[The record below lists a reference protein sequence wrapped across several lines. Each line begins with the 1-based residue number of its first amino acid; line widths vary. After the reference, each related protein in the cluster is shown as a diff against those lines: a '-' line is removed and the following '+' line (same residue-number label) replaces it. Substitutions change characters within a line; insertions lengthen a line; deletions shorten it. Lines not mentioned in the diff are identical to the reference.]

1 MNRHGFTLVE
11 VIVSA
16 VILAATVACLLC
28 VFSTESGVVDRTGR
42 RMQAMVFARQTLEE
56 LKNAVGA
63 DTWPNS
69 GLLGTVG
76 VGITATLPGSELK
89 SKFSGTRTYTV
100 TNIDADGVG
109 GYEDDEYKQVT
120 VTIDWTEP
128 TE

>member
-1 MNRHGFTLVE
+1 
-11 VIVSA
+11 
-16 VILAATVACLLC
+16 
-28 VFSTESGVVDRTGR
+28 
-42 RMQAMVFARQTLEE
+42 MVFARQTLEE

-89 SKFSGTRTYTV
+89 SKFSGTRNYTV